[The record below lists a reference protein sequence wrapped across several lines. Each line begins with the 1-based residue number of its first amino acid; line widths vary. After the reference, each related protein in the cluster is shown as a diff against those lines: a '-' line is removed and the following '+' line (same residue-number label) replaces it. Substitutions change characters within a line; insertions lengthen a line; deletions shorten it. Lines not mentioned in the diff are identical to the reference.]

1 MRSMDRVFSVD
12 GIADQFLSS
21 PPRAVP
27 TEPEESS
34 KLNRSASEWS
44 FRRFLQ
50 EASVSDSSTT
60 PPPPPASPS
69 PDDQSENKES
79 GENANQILQKQ
90 SNRNEICSSSSATSR
105 TEKSKAAESV
115 KIGPPCVPPDS
126 GDYQA
131 FLKSKLN
138 LACAAVAL
146 CRGSYMMKAQDS
158 CASSPLAS
166 HLSSQ
171 PLKGITSSPCVQKKV
186 GILGST
192 ATISSSIEQTT
203 DEEDDVV
210 EGEDGTSER
219 KDPAYAK
226 RVRRMLS
233 NRESARRSRKRKQA
247 HLTELE
253 TQVAELRVE
262 NSALLKRFNDISQKY
277 NESAVN
283 NRVLKADLET
293 LKAKVQ
299 MAEETVK
306 RITGS
311 KPMFYGMS
319 SEVLSMSMQSFD
331 GSPSKTSRDAAS
343 NHAADISSADTQL
356 NCVAKAATVSGKTM
370 VKTGSLRRVA
380 SLERLQKRIRGSSGC
395 CEPSG
400 KGDQQ

>member
-50 EASVSDSSTT
+50 EASVSDSSTS

-69 PDDQSENKES
+69 PDDRSENKES

-105 TEKSKAAESV
+105 MEKIKAAESV
-115 KIGPPCVPPDS
+115 KIGPPCVPSDS

-131 FLKSKLN
+131 LLKSKLN

-146 CRGSYMMKAQDS
+146 CR
-158 CASSPLAS
+158 
-166 HLSSQ
+166 
-171 PLKGITSSPCVQKKV
+171 V
-186 GILGST
+186 GILGSS

-262 NSALLKRFNDISQKY
+262 NSALLKHFNDISQKY

-319 SEVLSMSMQSFD
+319 SEGLSMSMQSFD

-356 NCVAKAATVSGKTM
+356 NCVAKAATVSGKKM

-400 KGDQQ
+400 KGDHQ

>member
-1 MRSMDRVFSVD
+1 
-12 GIADQFLSS
+12 
-21 PPRAVP
+21 
-27 TEPEESS
+27 
-34 KLNRSASEWS
+34 
-44 FRRFLQ
+44 
-50 EASVSDSSTT
+50 
-60 PPPPPASPS
+60 
-69 PDDQSENKES
+69 
-79 GENANQILQKQ
+79 
-90 SNRNEICSSSSATSR
+90 
-105 TEKSKAAESV
+105 
-115 KIGPPCVPPDS
+115 
-126 GDYQA
+126 
-131 FLKSKLN
+131 
-138 LACAAVAL
+138 
-146 CRGSYMMKAQDS
+146 MMKAQDS

-166 HLSSQ
+166 QSS
-171 PLKGITSSPCVQKKV
+171 KGITSSPCVQKKV
-186 GILGST
+186 GILGSS

-262 NSALLKRFNDISQKY
+262 NSALLKHFNDISQKY

-319 SEVLSMSMQSFD
+319 SEGLSMSMQSFD

-356 NCVAKAATVSGKTM
+356 NCVAKAATVSGKKM

-400 KGDQQ
+400 KGDHQ

>member
-146 CRGSYMMKAQDS
+146 CRINE
-158 CASSPLAS
+158 PL
-166 HLSSQ
+166 
-171 PLKGITSSPCVQKKV
+171 GITSSPCVQKKV

>member
-50 EASVSDSSTT
+50 EASVSDSSTS

-69 PDDQSENKES
+69 PDDRSENKES

-105 TEKSKAAESV
+105 MEKSKAAESV
-115 KIGPPCVPPDS
+115 KIGPPCVPPNS

-166 HLSSQ
+166 HLSFQHS
-171 PLKGITSSPCVQKKV
+171 KGITSSPCVQKKV
-186 GILGST
+186 GILGSS
-192 ATISSSIEQTT
+192 ATISSSIDQTT

-210 EGEDGTSER
+210 EGEDGTSEH
-219 KDPAYAK
+219 KDPAHAK

-277 NESAVN
+277 NESAIN

-299 MAEETVK
+299 MAEETVR
-306 RITGS
+306 RIMGS
-311 KPMFYGMS
+311 KPMFYG
-319 SEVLSMSMQSFD
+319 EVSSMSMQSFD

-356 NCVAKAATVSGKTM
+356 NCVAKAATVSGKKM
-370 VKTGSLRRVA
+370 VKTGSLHRVA
-380 SLERLQKRIRGSSGC
+380 SLESLQKRIRGSSGC
-395 CEPSG
+395 CKPSG
-400 KGDQQ
+400 KGGQQ